1 MRKIQQQK
9 LGVQQ
14 RGFMLPN
21 VEEISLKVASC
32 SEKKQGAVM
41 NNVYPFPIVGIYVYV
56 SPEPNKRATQSWN
69 AQ

>member
-1 MRKIQQQK
+1 
-9 LGVQQ
+9 
-14 RGFMLPN
+14 MLPN